1 MSRTSPFRSACF
13 KLYHF
18 AKRLDAKTLVDN
30 ATYYAARNGCA
41 NVAKEEE
48 PINDCY
54 MIVVGTRPEII
65 KMAPLIRAMRK
76 RCIPHVFVH
85 CGQHYDYNMSQQFIE
100 ELELPPP
107 DYGFKVRAYSP
118 GLQTARILTLV
129 ERVVKKAEP
138 QVVLVEGDTNGVLAS
153 ALAAVKLDVTVGHVE
168 AGLRSFD
175 LRMPEEHN
183 RRLVDHISKYLFA
196 PTEIAKKNLEREAV
210 WGNIYVTGNTVI
222 DAVIQHVPLAERS
235 SSIMDTIRFR
245 RFALVTAHRAENV
258 DDPVALRSFLEAFA
272 QAPIPVVYPM
282 HPRTR
287 KRLRQQNMLRKFS
300 NSENVQLLQPLGY
313 FDFLVLMRR
322 CEMIITDSG
331 GIQEEATAPPIRK
344 PVLVVRLSTE
354 RPEAVTAGF
363 AKVVGVEKC
372 NILKAM
378 EQTLASKFAAERMSP
393 YGDGKAAENILDILT
408 REPIP

>member
-1 MSRTSPFRSACF
+1 M
-13 KLYHF
+13 
-18 AKRLDAKTLVDN
+18 N
-30 ATYYAARNGCA
+30 AAEK
-41 NVAKEEE
+41 VE
-48 PINDCY
+48 PISKSY

-76 RCIPHVFVH
+76 RSTPHVFVH
-85 CGQHYDYNMSQQFIE
+85 CGQHYDYNMSHQFIE

-107 DYGFKVRAYSP
+107 DHGFKVKAHLP

-129 ERVVKKAEP
+129 EHVVKKTKPRA
-138 QVVLVEGDTNGVLAS
+138 VLVEGDTNGVLAS
-153 ALAAVKLDVTVGHVE
+153 ALAAVKLDVPIGHVE

-222 DAVIQHVPLAERS
+222 DAVIQHMPLAEKK
-235 SSIMDTIRFR
+235 SSIMNEIRFD

-258 DDPVALRSFLEAFA
+258 DDPVVLRSFFEAFA
-272 QAPIPVVYPM
+272 QAPLPVVYPI

-287 KRLRQQNMLRKFS
+287 KRVRQLKTLRKLS
-300 NSENVQLLQPLGY
+300 TAENVQLLQPLGY
-313 FDFLVLMRR
+313 FDFLVLLRK
-322 CEMIITDSG
+322 CKMIITDSG

-344 PVLVVRLSTE
+344 PVLVIRLSTE
-354 RPEAVTAGF
+354 RPEAVKAGF
-363 AKVVGVEKC
+363 ARVVGVKKQD
-372 NILKAM
+372 ILKAM
-378 EQTLASKFAAERMSP
+378 ERTLAREFKATRTSP
-393 YGDGKAAENILDILT
+393 YGDGTAAEKILDILT
-408 REPIP
+408 HEAIS